1 LADATTTDTT
11 DSGAAYV
18 FVRSGTTWT
27 QQAYLKAFNPGNSA
41 LFGGSVAI
49 SGETIV
55 VGTASSLARIA
66 FNAVGG
72 EGANNTGVNAFVNAG
87 GAPKS
92 GRTGS
97 VTATQ
102 RFGSA
107 LNLNLHFHCIFL
119 DGIYTRSADDRL
131 SFRRVVP
138 HTEDIERLVVRI
150 AEACEAWLSRQ
161 GFGAEDEG
169 EDDGDVDDAQ
179 AVIQQASLLGQ
190 AALGDRAGKRAR
202 RVQVLG
208 GKELALPPRCAS
220 FAGYSLHAGVGFK
233 ASDRAGL
240 ERLCRYILRP
250 PLTKDRLQRREDG
263 NVVVGLKRV
272 WSDGTSAL
280 VFSPSELVERL
291 VALVPPPRAN
301 QVIYRGVLAANAA
314 WRAEVVPSHIR
325 DEGAGDD
332 GGRAC
337 SRLEE
342 QRGARAGG

>member
-1 LADATTTDTT
+1 MAAT
-11 DSGAAYV
+11 
-18 FVRSGTTWT
+18 
-27 QQAYLKAFNPGNSA
+27 SA
-41 LFGGSVAI
+41 WWIDRVLPHVA
-49 SGETIV
+49 TRQWV
-55 VGTASSLARIA
+55 VTLPWKRRCLLARRPELA
-66 FNAVGG
+66 S
-72 EGANNTGVNAFVNAG
+72 GVHTVALRTIERWYAAAAG
-87 GAPKS
+87 VPKS

-119 DGIYTRSADDRL
+119 DGIYTRGADDRL

-169 EDDGDVDDAQ
+169 GDHDDDDDAQ

-190 AALGDRAGKRAR
+190 AALGERAGKRAR

-208 GKELALPPRCAS
+208 GTELPLPPRCAS

-250 PLTKDRLQRREDG
+250 PVGEGPSPAPRRRQHRG
-263 NVVVGLKRV
+263 GAQARV
-272 WSDGTSAL
+272 
-280 VFSPSELVERL
+280 E
-291 VALVPPPRAN
+291 
-301 QVIYRGVLAANAA
+301 
-314 WRAEVVPSHIR
+314 
-325 DEGAGDD
+325 
-332 GGRAC
+332 
-337 SRLEE
+337 
-342 QRGARAGG
+342 